1 MANQVVLELEQ
12 ASQVLLAPP
21 MLVSSEQ
28 RHAAEAVFLNFRK
41 SKSPYALCKHILES
55 SSVDYVLFE
64 AAGLLKEALIREWSL
79 MQEDDIKSLRAY
91 LLQYI
96 MHKELPRFVQERILQ
111 VIAIMVKRGSVED
124 FGVEREKI
132 LSEVEQLILNGN
144 FTHQI
149 LGCNII
155 SAIIQEYATTVK
167 SSDVGLTWEVHFQA
181 KKQFEVTDLKRIFRF
196 CVQALNQLTSL
207 NPPFSDEIKNI
218 LKHLLSITEGVL
230 TWGFIS
236 AWLPKRLVGV
246 FEAVYE
252 SEHSPPLRLGAQW
265 REIVLDPTVINLFFT
280 VHWKVREN
288 PGLAHH
294 TMNCLVQLASLNGN
308 VFASKEV
315 RLQYLANYIRSF
327 LNLVSSINV
336 LDREALGISN
346 MVRRLLITFPPSLLV
361 SLSSELLQS
370 FLSQLT
376 DLTCHF
382 AEGAAQE
389 ESAYAED
396 RLYMEAFDHMLEA
409 WINILQDSQSFT
421 RDFCKESSIRV
432 FNTYLKCHLSP
443 PDGTRGQDQEL
454 DSEDIDEIE
463 EDDRTRF
470 KEQLQVI
477 GSFGRQ
483 VLSHSVPLLARL
495 LEDRV
500 RRLREHL
507 QTMHTQALN
516 ISNTSALDCLFEDI
530 HWLILIAGNTMAMD
544 SEGETALIP
553 AEVMLYSIEQGK
565 SGHMD
570 INTTLKVLGSP
581 GMQLQEIPGAD
592 ESSDHIVRLVSAVFR
607 LCEVQN
613 YAMEAKLSRM
623 LSPELCCSV
632 MWFLRR
638 LSLSYLLPNESY
650 YSEMSM
656 ALVSAFG
663 KDSEGATWTMNFLM
677 NTIEQNLQHFSSEP
691 ALIKDTVLLLLALVD
706 VKEKGQCMLKTKAFW
721 NILQNHAST
730 DKSLLPQA
738 AKRGL
743 FKAFVLAGAAVEDAG
758 NRSDYWVQVLK
769 PLQERF
775 KGIICKENFNR
786 IFHEENVK
794 LELIDI
800 LESFIGVAQGSQVTT
815 VQSLF
820 QFLHPMLCEFSTLV
834 NVYHNY
840 QQIVELILEL
850 YCECARGM
858 LCYLTQ
864 VDSQRIYE
872 SCLQTIQAYARS
884 NTGRV
889 SQESSAEEES
899 YRDILLLMELLTN
912 LLSKDFIDLSPLDAS
927 NETES
932 TVTAADVCL
941 YGLNIIMPLM
951 TVDLLKFPSLC
962 LQYFK
967 MVTFVCEIYPQKV
980 ASLPNEMIKVLLGS
994 IELGITQFGQ
1004 DIIILCYD
1012 FLQALGTH
1020 IYSASLQNTPIYEQL
1035 KPFLKIIMNLLLTQ
1049 QVNSDILS
1057 STGATLYILICCY
1070 QDDYKEYVQNLLLQQ
1085 EDQVAA
1091 ERLAKAFTS
1100 LTAGVVLN
1108 TERQQKT
1115 KFRENFEKFIVNVH
1129 GFLLVK

>member
-41 SKSPYALCKHILES
+41 SKSPYALCRHILES

-181 KKQFEVTDLKRIFRF
+181 KKQFE
-196 CVQALNQLTSL
+196 
-207 NPPFSDEIKNI
+207 
-218 LKHLLSITEGVL
+218 
-230 TWGFIS
+230 
-236 AWLPKRLVGV
+236 
-246 FEAVYE
+246 
-252 SEHSPPLRLGAQW
+252 
-265 REIVLDPTVINLFFT
+265 

-477 GSFGRQ
+477 G
-483 VLSHSVPLLARL
+483 
-495 LEDRV
+495 
-500 RRLREHL
+500 
-507 QTMHTQALN
+507 
-516 ISNTSALDCLFEDI
+516 NTI
-530 HWLILIAGNTMAMD
+530 AMD

-623 LSPELCCSV
+623 LSPELCCS
-632 MWFLRR
+632 
-638 LSLSYLLPNESY
+638 
-650 YSEMSM
+650 MSM

-1115 KFRENFEKFIVNVH
+1115 KFRENFEKFIE
-1129 GFLLVK
+1129 LIY

>member
-41 SKSPYALCKHILES
+41 SKSPYALCRHILES

-181 KKQFEVTDLKRIFRF
+181 KKQFE
-196 CVQALNQLTSL
+196 
-207 NPPFSDEIKNI
+207 
-218 LKHLLSITEGVL
+218 
-230 TWGFIS
+230 
-236 AWLPKRLVGV
+236 
-246 FEAVYE
+246 
-252 SEHSPPLRLGAQW
+252 
-265 REIVLDPTVINLFFT
+265 

-483 VLSHSVPLLARL
+483 MLSHSVPLLARL

-530 HWLILIAGNTMAMD
+530 HWLILIAGNTIAMD

-623 LSPELCCSV
+623 LSPELCCS
-632 MWFLRR
+632 
-638 LSLSYLLPNESY
+638 
-650 YSEMSM
+650 MSM

-1115 KFRENFEKFIVNVH
+1115 KFRENFEKFIE
-1129 GFLLVK
+1129 LIY